1 MPKQYAPRVFGGP
14 APYTPIVPEV
24 QPVGSPT
31 IVVGGQARFCLA
43 GSLSV
48 QSKIGKRSNASC
60 TLRTTTATHFE
71 ADQRIQIFDKD
82 NTLIFNGYLDKPKEQ
97 KRGFKKF
104 LVHTLTAVDGHR
116 LADKRRVAKVYTNQ
130 SAGAMAYDIWYN
142 ILRFEGVTIGAIFDG
157 PTPSQYLFPSETL
170 YPGEN
175 VVASIPRAVFAYPKV
190 SEAYDAL
197 AKQASYAGI
206 PYWWQIDEQLRL
218 WFVPYTYLRRGQ
230 VVTGDDLD
238 EDTVTVTRHNPA
250 YFNKKYV
257 LDATVET
264 DPQTETRKGDGETTS
279 WEMIYPVVHP
289 PEITVNG
296 VAKTVGIGQLDK
308 DKDFY
313 WNGGSTTIS
322 QDSGGTKLLGPD
334 DPGGPDILSVTYV
347 GSYPTNFVQQDNAQV
362 AYEQELDGSSGIVED
377 VEENATITTFEAGVN
392 YVSEALARYSKQGL
406 ELDFQTQDSTYM
418 QGQLATFNL
427 PDFNLNNAEL
437 LVESVT
443 ASDQKDGLN
452 IWYSVHAVMGPVDT
466 TWVDFF
472 SKLLATPQKVENIS
486 IGVSQVL
493 NTLQTFT
500 ANVACSAIL
509 RVQSFG
515 GLAPSETLYP
525 ANDLYPS

>member
-14 APYTPIVPEV
+14 ALYTPIVPEAL
-24 QPVGSPT
+24 PVGSPT
-31 IVVGGQARFCLA
+31 IIVGGASRFCLA

-48 QSKIGKRSNASC
+48 QSKIGKRSSASC
-60 TLRTTTATHFE
+60 MVRTTTATHFE

-82 NTLIFNGYLDKPKEQ
+82 STLIFNGYLDKPKEQ

-104 LVHTLTAVDGHR
+104 LTHSLTAVDGHR

-130 SAGAMAYDIWYN
+130 SAGAIAYDIWYTV
-142 ILRFEGVTIGAIFDG
+142 LRQEGITIGAIFDG
-157 PTPSQYLFPSETL
+157 ATPSQYLFPSESL
-170 YPGEN
+170 YPGES
-175 VVASIPRAVFAYPKV
+175 VVASIPRAVFAYGKV
-190 SEAYDAL
+190 SEALDAL

-238 EDTVTVTRHNPA
+238 EDTVTVTRHNPT
-250 YFNKKYV
+250 YYNKKW
-257 LDATVET
+257 LTGATVET
-264 DPQTETRKGDGETTS
+264 DPQTVTRKGDGEITS
-279 WEMIYPVVHP
+279 WEMAYPLAHP
-289 PEITVNG
+289 PTITVNG
-296 VAKTVGIGQLDK
+296 VAKTVGIGQVDSG
-308 DKDFY
+308 KDFY
-313 WNGGSTTIS
+313 WNADSITIS
-322 QDSGGTKLLGPD
+322 QDSSGTKLTSSDTLQVVY
-334 DPGGPDILSVTYV
+334 I
-347 GSYPTNFVQQDNAQV
+347 GSYPTIFVQQDNAQV
-362 AYEQELDGSSGIVED
+362 AYEQDLDGSTGIVED

-392 YVSEALARYSKQGL
+392 YISEALGRYAKQGV
-406 ELDFQTQDSTYM
+406 ELDFQTRDSTYM
-418 QGQLATFNL
+418 QGQLVTFNL
-427 PDFNLNNAEL
+427 PDFNLNNADL

-443 ASDQKDGLN
+443 ASDQRDGLN
-452 IWYSVHAVMGPVDT
+452 IWYMVHAVMGPVDT

-500 ANVACSAIL
+500 ANVACTAIL

-525 ANDLYPS
+525 ANDLFPS